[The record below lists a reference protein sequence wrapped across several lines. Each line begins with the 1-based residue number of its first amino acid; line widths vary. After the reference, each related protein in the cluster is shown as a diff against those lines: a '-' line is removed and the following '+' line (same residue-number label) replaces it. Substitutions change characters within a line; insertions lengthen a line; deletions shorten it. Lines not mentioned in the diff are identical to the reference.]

1 MDQHIFPI
9 MSEEFLGP
17 LLEELLENPLMGV
30 NITDGQGRVL
40 FLNRTHKHITGH
52 SPELYLG
59 CTMEELAKDGLV
71 SESATSLVLKTKQA
85 VSINQVTSH
94 RDHFYQVHAVP
105 LKDQEGVIRY
115 VINYLVNISDIVKLK
130 NKIMAMDSWNKVPAN
145 HSDLI
150 QMNLNRT
157 GELIYQSK
165 VMQDVVEAAAKVA
178 EYEVSVL
185 LTGPS
190 GVGKEMIANL
200 IHSHSSRSGAPFVKI
215 NCAAIPDHL
224 LESELFG
231 YEPGA
236 FTGGNPRGKKGLIER
251 SNTGTLLLDEIGD
264 LPLGLQSKLLRVLQT
279 HSLRH
284 IGGHKDIQVNF
295 RLISSTNANLRQMI
309 QDKTFREDLYYR
321 INVIEI
327 AIPCLE
333 ERRDDIPLLANH
345 FLKQAN
351 LKYGT
356 EKSFDPD
363 ALHFLSACRYPGNV
377 RELQNV
383 IERAMIMS
391 SGRVIAPEDMQKAFG
406 IPQEET
412 APRSAYIVPEL
423 EEGLSLKELMGRY
436 EKQLLLAYQEKY
448 KSGVKMAEALQ
459 TDQSTIS
466 RKLSRYH
473 IRSD

>member
-59 CTMEELAKDGLV
+59 RTMEELAKDGLV

-105 LKDQEGVIRY
+105 LKDQEGVIQY

-130 NKIMAMDSWNKVPAN
+130 NKIMAMNSWNKVPAN

-309 QDKTFREDLYYR
+309 QDKTFRRTSITGSTSLKLPSPVWRSEGTIFLCWPTTFKASQSQIWHR
-321 INVIEI
+321 EI
-327 AIPCLE
+327 LRSRCPSLF
-333 ERRDDIPLLANH
+333 ERMPL
-345 FLKQAN
+345 
-351 LKYGT
+351 
-356 EKSFDPD
+356 S
-363 ALHFLSACRYPGNV
+363 GNV

-448 KSGVKMAEALQ
+448 KVA
-459 TDQSTIS
+459 
-466 RKLSRYH
+466 
-473 IRSD
+473 